1 MTPAA
6 TPVKLP
12 AVQVQPD
19 RPTCPRA
26 QAGQRCDG
34 RTHWRD
40 GERHGSTRCPL
51 VWLRDFAEEHSKHL
65 AQYVPALSAVGWDRT
80 KPIEQWGAYLL
91 QAVQVERGS
100 PLAQARALAMRAG
113 IARPAGRLLLCG
125 PPGTAKTMLATG
137 LLLSW
142 LAHSGRACAFV
153 PWSRIEALAEL
164 STSQRVSEI
173 ERLRSM
179 RVIVLD
185 DVARGLGQY
194 VAQQAEPGSAGAA
207 AVLVEIFD
215 AWQGALIATSN
226 RTLDSLQGHP
236 SVGPVALSRMLA
248 GSADIFTIN
257 APDARAADWRVWGE

>member
-6 TPVKLP
+6 ALVKIP

-51 VWLRDFAEEHSKHL
+51 VWLRDFCEEHSKHI
-65 AQYVPALSAVGWDRT
+65 AQYVPALVKVGWDRT

-100 PLAQARALAMRAG
+100 ALAQARALAMRAAAG
-113 IARPAGRLLLCG
+113 RPAGRLLLCG
-125 PPGTAKTMLATG
+125 PPGTAKTMIATG

-153 PWSRIEALAEL
+153 PWTRIEALAEL
-164 STSQRVSEI
+164 SSAQRVTEI
-173 ERLRSM
+173 DRLRSM
-179 RVIVLD
+179 RVILLD
-185 DVARGLGQY
+185 DVPRGLGQY

-226 RTLDSLQGHP
+226 RTLDGLQGHP

-248 GSADIFTIN
+248 GSADIFAIN

>member
-1 MTPAA
+1 MTSAA
-6 TPVKLP
+6 ALVKIP

-19 RPTCPRA
+19 RPACPRA

-34 RTHWRD
+34 RVHWRD

-51 VWLRDFAEEHSKHL
+51 VWLRDFCKEHRTHL
-65 AQYVPALSAVGWDRT
+65 AQYEPALVKVGWDHG

-100 PLAQARALAMRAG
+100 ALAQARALAMRA
-113 IARPAGRLLLCG
+113 ATERPAGRRLLCG

-179 RVIVLD
+179 RVILLD

-194 VAQQAEPGSAGAA
+194 VAQQAEPGSAAAA

-226 RTLDSLQGHP
+226 RSAQALEAHP
-236 SVGPVALSRMLA
+236 SVGPVALSRMLS
-248 GSADIFTIN
+248 GSVDIFSIN
-257 APDARAADWRVWGE
+257 APDARAADWRVWGG

>member
-6 TPVKLP
+6 ALVKIP

-19 RPTCPRA
+19 RPACPRA

-34 RTHWRD
+34 RVHWRD

-51 VWLRDFAEEHSKHL
+51 VWLRDFCQEHRAHL
-65 AQYVPALSAVGWDRT
+65 AQYEPALVKVGWDRA

-100 PLAQARALAMRAG
+100 ALAQARALALRA
-113 IARPAGRLLLCG
+113 ATERPAGRLLLCG
-125 PPGTAKTMLATG
+125 PRGTAKTMLATG

-153 PWSRIEALAEL
+153 PWGRIEALAEL

-173 ERLRSM
+173 ERLRAL

-185 DVARGLGQY
+185 DAARGGARY
-194 VAQQAEPGSAGAA
+194 VAQHAEPGSAATA

-226 RTLDSLQGHP
+226 RTLDGLQAHP